1 EADPVVVLL
10 LDRPAKARGVEPP
23 SAPQVSDAQR
33 DDGYVRIHR
42 LLLGKVQDHSTNVC
56 SYHPGSIANVLLS
69 RAVLAIFS
77 LNLRV
82 RVPTLSLA
90 TGGGRDGRTACNR
103 SSEGPAGARRP
114 AARGACAERRRLRAR
129 RPDPALH
136 GVRQAE

>member
-1 EADPVVVLL
+1 EADPVVVLV
-10 LDRPAKARGVEPP
+10 LDRPAKARAVEPP

-90 TGGGRDGRTACNR
+90 TGEA
-103 SSEGPAGARRP
+103 AMAARP
-114 AARGACAERRRLRAR
+114 ATAAQKAQRELEDLQLVVRAR
-129 RPDPALH
+129 NGDGSALD
-136 GVRQAE
+136 VLI